1 VRANELGEVPVL
13 MYHQIRR
20 DGGGEYDLTPDEFRA
35 ELERL
40 WREGYRPV
48 RAIDVVTG
56 ALDVPAGKS
65 PVVLTFD
72 DSTKEQL
79 AVDSAGEVLPETAI
93 GIMLEFQRT
102 HPGFELAG
110 TFYPN
115 REPFAGVREGPQLLR
130 WLAEH
135 GFELGNHTRDH
146 IPLDQM
152 GAEEARRQL
161 VLGRELITDAVP
173 EARVRTLALPLG
185 AWPTPRSIA
194 WRGSWRGRAYEHDG
208 VFLVGAEPAP
218 SPFAR
223 SFDRRAIPR
232 IRTAPPGAGSEF
244 GSSWWLD
251 QLRRDPSRR
260 FVSDGDPKTVAFP
273 RGLSA
278 KLEPRFRERAK
289 PY

>member
-1 VRANELGEVPVL
+1 
-13 MYHQIRR
+13 MYHQIRE
-20 DGGGEYDLTPDEFRA
+20 DGGGAYDLTPAEFRA
-35 ELERL
+35 ELGRL

-48 RAIDVVTG
+48 KAIDLVTG
-56 ALDVPAGKS
+56 ELEVPAGKS

-79 AVDSAGEVLPETAI
+79 ALDAAGKVKPETAI
-93 GIMLEFQRT
+93 GIMLEFART

-115 REPFAGVREGPQLLR
+115 REPFAGVREGPRMLT

-135 GFELGNHTRDH
+135 GFELGNHTKDH
-146 IPLDQM
+146 IPLNQM
-152 GAEEARRQL
+152 SSEEARRQL
-161 VLGRELITDAVP
+161 VLGREVITKAVP

-194 WRGSWRGRAYEHDG
+194 LRGSWGGRGYAHDG
-208 VFLVGAEPAP
+208 VLLVGAEPAK
-218 SPFAR
+218 SPFTRA
-223 SFDRRAIPR
+223 FDPHSIPR
-232 IRTAPPGAGSEF
+232 IRTTPRGASDPDY

-251 QLRRDPSRR
+251 RLRPGPGRR
-260 FVSDGDPKTVAFP
+260 FVSDGDPSTIAFP
-273 RGLSA
+273 RRLSDTLA
-278 KLEPRFRERAK
+278 PRFRARAR